1 MKKNS
6 FKLETLITK
15 ETLQN
20 RVASLAQ
27 QISADFRGEHLHLIG
42 ILKGAWI
49 FMADLIRHLQLNT
62 SVDFITVS
70 SYASSMKSTGKV
82 TIVKDLNTSIK
93 GLNVLLIEDIC
104 ETGLTLDY
112 LTQKLKNQN
121 PKSLSIVSLLS
132 KFDKRKKKINLNYVG
147 FEIENHF
154 VVGYGLDY
162 QENFRNLPTIHAVQF
177 NEKKILN

>member
-62 SVDFITVS
+62 SVAFITVS

-82 TIVKDLNTSIK
+82 TIVKDLTTSIK

-112 LTQKLKNQN
+112 LTQK
-121 PKSLSIVSLLS
+121 
-132 KFDKRKKKINLNYVG
+132 
-147 FEIENHF
+147 
-154 VVGYGLDY
+154 
-162 QENFRNLPTIHAVQF
+162 
-177 NEKKILN
+177 

>member
-1 MKKNS
+1 MRKNS
-6 FKLETLITK
+6 FKLQTLITK
-15 ETLQN
+15 KTLQN

-27 QISADFRGEHLHLIG
+27 QISTDFRGEHLHLIG
-42 ILKGAWI
+42 ILKGAWV
-49 FMADLIRHLQLNT
+49 FMADLIRHLQLDT

-70 SYASSMKSTGKV
+70 SYASRMKSTGKI

-93 GLNVLLIEDIC
+93 GLNVLLVEDIC

-112 LTQKLKNQN
+112 LTQKLKSQK
-121 PKSLSIVSLLS
+121 PKSLSVASLLS
-132 KFDKRKKKINLNYVG
+132 KFDKRKKKINLDYVG
-147 FEIENHF
+147 FEIANQF

-162 QENFRNLPTIHAVQF
+162 QENFRNLPAIYVVQP